1 MTKKILITGATGNVG
16 TEVVRNMRDKSS
28 IRIAVLDVPKAR
40 TALGDDLDYVYF
52 DFLKP
57 ETFANAFSGIDRVFL
72 VRPPALSNV
81 QRDIAPSIQAA
92 REAGVKQVVFLSL
105 QGVEQNW
112 ITPHYK
118 IEQLLRNSGMGWT
131 FLRAS
136 FFMQNLSTTHRD
148 EIRESDAIMVP
159 VGKAKT
165 SFIDVRD
172 IGAVAA
178 RVLSEEGHENRAYT
192 LTGGETLDYFQAAET
207 MSLILDRRI
216 RYANPS
222 VVGFIWR
229 QIARGRPLGFTLVM
243 TMLYTLTRFGNAAE
257 VTSDVHTILQRP
269 PIRFQQ
275 YVQDYRHCWT

>member
-1 MTKKILITGATGNVG
+1 MIHKILITGATGNVG
-16 TEVVRNMRDKSS
+16 TEVVRNMRDEAS
-28 IRIAVLDVPKAR
+28 IRAAVLDVAKAR
-40 TALGDDLDYVYF
+40 AALGDDLEYVQF

-57 ETFANAFSGIDRVFL
+57 ETFANAFAGIDRVFL

-81 QRDIAPSIQAA
+81 QRDIAPAIQAA

-105 QGVEQNW
+105 QGVEQNR

-118 IEQLLRNSGMGWT
+118 IEQLLRNSGMDWT

-148 EIRESDAIMVP
+148 EIREFGAITVP

-222 VVGFIWR
+222 ALGFAWG
-229 QIARGRPLGFTLVM
+229 QITSGRPVGFTLVM

-257 VTSDVHTILQRP
+257 VTSDVHSILQRP

-275 YVQDYRHCWT
+275 YVQDYRHCWI

>member
-16 TEVVRNMRDKSS
+16 TEVVRNMRDKASV
-28 IRIAVLDVPKAR
+28 RIAVLDVSKAR
-40 TALGDDLDYVYF
+40 TTLGDDLDYVHF

-57 ETFANAFSGIDRVFL
+57 ETFASAFAGIERVFL

-92 REAGVKQVVFLSL
+92 REVGVKQVVFLSL

-148 EIRESDAIMVP
+148 EIRESGAITVP

-178 RVLSEEGHENRAYT
+178 RVLSEKGHENRAYT

-207 MSLILDRRI
+207 MSMILDRRI

-222 VVGFIWR
+222 ALGFAWG
-229 QIARGRPLGFTLVM
+229 QIANGRPVGFTLVM

-257 VTSDVHTILQRP
+257 VTSDVHTILQRA